1 MKKANLGNQS
11 ALISLA
17 VVVNFENE
25 KLGDWEIWLK
35 LN

>member
-1 MKKANLGNQS
+1 MTKCMVDIL
-11 ALISLA
+11 

-25 KLGDWEIWLK
+25 KLGDWEICLK